1 MRIDGLISINT
12 IKTQFTNRIK
22 YHIITAMELFKELVT
37 FESVKRDLVVKGK
50 VSKYMK
56 DKATK
61 SNRLED
67 IGGGSFSF
75 ENELINTN
83 ELIH

>member
-56 DKATK
+56 DKAILIFK
-61 SNRLED
+61 SNRTFNCSL
-67 IGGGSFSF
+67 
-75 ENELINTN
+75 
-83 ELIH
+83 H